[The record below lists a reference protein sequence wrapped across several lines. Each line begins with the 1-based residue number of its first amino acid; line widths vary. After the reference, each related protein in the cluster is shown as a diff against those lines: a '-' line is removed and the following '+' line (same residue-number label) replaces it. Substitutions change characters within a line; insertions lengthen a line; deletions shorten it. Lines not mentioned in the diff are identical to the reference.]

1 MMLTKGTLMRKLIPL
16 LLFVAAIFVGLNFRK
31 SLFPKSIPNTLDL
44 VVANQV
50 KSFDPAIAFN
60 DDSLSV
66 VGQSLDTLY
75 QYHYLKRPYEIIP
88 SLAEGMPLISDN
100 GKRYTIK
107 IKKNILYHQK
117 TPFFEGKRMVEA
129 RDFELQIKR
138 LAFAPVKSV
147 GSWLFSGK
155 IEGFDDFTKEVGDNQ
170 DLFYKTKMKGVSV
183 LDKQTIQIDLVKPE
197 PNLLYFLCMTFTSPT
212 PEELLKKYN
221 NDLSKVLVGT
231 GAYYLSKMTKKKYVF
246 ERNDQFREEQYPST
260 GDRFANTQDLLRSS
274 SERLPFIDEIT
285 FHVADSETEAWDMFM
300 EGELDI
306 LSVPKK
312 FLSEVSS
319 DIEAFDKLKE
329 EKGFMSKYST
339 TISSRWLGF
348 NMQDPVLGSNINL
361 RKAIAHAID
370 FDKYIEIMSNNTN
383 LKANSIYN
391 PSIPGY
397 DPSYKK
403 SYHYDLKKA
412 KKYLK
417 KSNIDLSKY
426 TLIYST
432 RGDQLINFNEAEFIK
447 NQLSLIGIKVKIQIL
462 TFTEFIKMGRAGKL
476 QFFTDQW
483 IYDYPDAENV
493 LQLLISKNAPGIN
506 KSGYKNKRVDTLYQK
521 LSYTLDREERF
532 EIMKDIEKIVDNE
545 LPWIMLMYESS
556 YVLHSRSL
564 QNFRRSFFIRNYL
577 KYLKKKL

>member
-1 MMLTKGTLMRKLIPL
+1 MRKILPI
-16 LLFVAAIFVGLNFRK
+16 LLFVAAIYVGLNFRK
-31 SLFPKSIPNTLDL
+31 SLFPKSAPNTLDL

-88 SLAEGMPLISDN
+88 SLADGMPLISKN

-107 IKKNILYHQK
+107 IKKSILYHQK
-117 TPFFEGKRMVEA
+117 TPFFKKIREVQAK
-129 RDFELQIKR
+129 DFELQIKR
-138 LAFAPVKSV
+138 LAFTPINSV

-155 IEGFDDFTKEVGDNQ
+155 IEGFNEFTKVVGESQ
-170 DLFYKTKMKGVSV
+170 ELFYSTKMKGITV
-183 LDKQTIQIDLVKPE
+183 LDDYTLQIDLVQPE

-212 PEELLKKYN
+212 PEELLRKYD

-231 GAYYLSKMTKKKYVF
+231 GAYYLSEMTKDKYVF
-246 ERNDQFREEQYPST
+246 MKNKKFREEQYPST

-274 SERLPFIDEIT
+274 SERLPFIDQIT
-285 FHVADSETEAWDMFM
+285 FHVSDSETEAWDMFM
-300 EGELDI
+300 KGELDV

-319 DIEAFDKLKE
+319 DIEAFDRLKE
-329 EKGFMSKYST
+329 EKGFVSKYST

-348 NMQDPVLGSNINL
+348 NMQDPVIGKNQNL

-397 DPSYKK
+397 DPSFKK
-403 SYHYDLKKA
+403 SYSYDLKKA
-412 KKYLK
+412 KKFLK
-417 KSNIDLSKY
+417 QSKIDTSTF
-426 TLIYST
+426 TLMYST
-432 RGDQLINFNEAEFIK
+432 RGDQLTNFNEAEFIK

-462 TFTEFIKMGRAGKL
+462 TFSEFIKKGRAGKL

-483 IYDYPDAENV
+483 IYDYPDAENI

-506 KSGYKNKRVDTLYQK
+506 KSVYKNKDVDKYYQK
-521 LSYTLDREERF
+521 LSYTLDRDQRF
-532 EIMKDIEKIVDNE
+532 EIMKDIEGIVDND
-545 LPWIMLMYESS
+545 LPWVMLMYESS
-556 YVLHSRSL
+556 YVLHSKSL